1 MNRIIALVIAVV
13 IVLFVGSSMV
23 FTVDQR
29 HMAVLSPRGDGEP
42 TLLGPGLHVKLPPPL
57 QTVTPVDTRIQTL
70 DTPDEDHYAAA
81 DKTDLLVNPVI
92 KFRVTDPVKLVME
105 TKGDVQSL
113 PDRLA
118 LISRGA
124 LADAFAKYNL
134 TDLLA
139 KLQTVGDDAR
149 GGMEKAAQSLGVEVV
164 DVQLT
169 RVDFPASMADTVYK
183 RMIAG
188 REQIANQERA
198 QGAAEADKIKDAAA
212 QQQQA
217 LLADAYKQAQEIK
230 GDGDGK
236 AAAIAADAYGRD
248 PQFYQFYQSMQA
260 YRNSFKPNDVV
271 VVDSSS
277 DFFRFMRGPNGGETT
292 PNDAA
297 AQRKNHQ

>member
-1 MNRIIALVIAVV
+1 
-13 IVLFVGSSMV
+13 
-23 FTVDQR
+23 
-29 HMAVLSPRGDGEP
+29 MA
-42 TLLGPGLHVKLPPPL
+42 
-57 QTVTPVDTRIQTL
+57 
-70 DTPDEDHYAAA
+70 
-81 DKTDLLVNPVI
+81 N
-92 KFRVTDPVKLVME
+92 
-105 TKGDVQSL
+105 
-113 PDRLA
+113 
-118 LISRGA
+118 
-124 LADAFAKYNL
+124 
-134 TDLLA
+134 
-139 KLQTVGDDAR
+139 
-149 GGMEKAAQSLGVEVV
+149 
-164 DVQLT
+164 
-169 RVDFPASMADTVYK
+169 TVYK
-183 RMIAG
+183 RMIAA

-297 AQRKNHQ
+297 APRKNHQ

>member
-1 MNRIIALVIAVV
+1 
-13 IVLFVGSSMV
+13 
-23 FTVDQR
+23 
-29 HMAVLSPRGDGEP
+29 
-42 TLLGPGLHVKLPPPL
+42 
-57 QTVTPVDTRIQTL
+57 
-70 DTPDEDHYAAA
+70 
-81 DKTDLLVNPVI
+81 
-92 KFRVTDPVKLVME
+92 
-105 TKGDVQSL
+105 
-113 PDRLA
+113 
-118 LISRGA
+118 
-124 LADAFAKYNL
+124 
-134 TDLLA
+134 
-139 KLQTVGDDAR
+139 
-149 GGMEKAAQSLGVEVV
+149 
-164 DVQLT
+164 
-169 RVDFPASMADTVYK
+169 VYK
-183 RMIAG
+183 RMIAA
-188 REQIANQERA
+188 RQQIANQERA

-292 PNDAA
+292 PSDAA

>member
-13 IVLFVGSSMV
+13 IVLFVASSMV

-29 HMAVLSPRGDGEP
+29 HMAVLSARGDAEP
-42 TLLGPGLHVKLPPPL
+42 TLAGPGLHVKLPPPL

-81 DKTDLLVNPVI
+81 DRTDMLVNPVI
-92 KFRVTDPVKLVME
+92 KFRVTDPVKLVIE

-124 LADAFAKYNL
+124 LADAFAKYNVP
-134 TDLLA
+134 DLLS

-149 GGMEKAAQSLGVEVV
+149 AGMEKAAGSLGVEIVG
-164 DVQLT
+164 VQLT

-183 RMIAG
+183 RMIAA

-198 QGAAEADKIKDAAA
+198 QGTAEADKIKADAA

-217 LLADAYKQAQEIK
+217 LLADAYRQAQAIK

-236 AAAIAADAYGRD
+236 AASIAADAYGRD

-297 AQRKNHQ
+297 APRKHQ